1 MKIFLAR
8 QAIYNKNT
16 KIVAYEILY
25 RNSLKNTFDKNQK
38 QEEAT
43 YKVMQNISSF
53 GLNILTKNKL
63 AFINFPEE
71 VINSNMA
78 TLLPPDKVIIE
89 VLETVEPT
97 KEIIANLKF
106 LRHKGY
112 TIALDDIST
121 YKQVEGFL
129 GVIDIVKIDYKLSN
143 KAERINII
151 KKLKNKNIK
160 MLAEKIETEN
170 EMIEAKILG
179 FDYFQGYYF
188 SKPTV
193 MESEDIAAKNR
204 TIFYVIIELMKE
216 DYDINRMEN
225 LIKSDIGLTY
235 KFIKFINS
243 AYFSF
248 IQEVSSIK
256 NAVMLIGANELRKW
270 LCIISISEM
279 NSNIGEEHANNIIIR
294 ARMCEL
300 ISENKG
306 YNDKDLAFMVG
317 LFSDIHMLMDKSLID
332 VVEELPIGK
341 EGKAALLGED
351 NIYSDILNL
360 VIAYENMDEEKIQII
375 SSKTKVNIDKLGEIY
390 LASIEWGSKLLNINR

>member
-25 RNSLKNTFDKNQK
+25 RNSLKNAFDKNQK

-151 KKLKNKNIK
+151 QKLKNKNIK
-160 MLAEKIETEN
+160 ILAEKIETEN
-170 EMIEAKILG
+170 EMIEAKSLG

-216 DYDINRMEN
+216 DYDIDRMEN

-360 VIAYENMDEEKIQII
+360 VISYENMDEEKIQII

>member
-25 RNSLKNTFDKNQK
+25 RNSLKNEFDKNQK

-97 KEIIANLKF
+97 REIIANLKF
-106 LRHKGY
+106 LRNKGY

-151 KKLKNKNIK
+151 QKLKNKNIK

-170 EMIEAKILG
+170 EMIEAKIMG

-216 DYDINRMEN
+216 DYDIDRMED

-256 NAVMLIGANELRKW
+256 NAVMLIGRNELRKW

-279 NSNIGEEHANNIIIR
+279 NSHIGEEHANNIVIR

-300 ISENKG
+300 ISEDKG

-332 VVEELPIGK
+332 VVAELPIGK

-351 NIYSDILNL
+351 NIYRDILNL
-360 VIAYENMDEEKIQII
+360 VIEYENMDEKKIRII
-375 SSKTKVNIDKLGEIY
+375 SSKIKVDTDKLGEIY
-390 LASIEWGSKLLNINR
+390 LESIEWSSKLLNINR

>member
-25 RNSLKNTFDKNQK
+25 RNSLKNAFDKNQK

-151 KKLKNKNIK
+151 QKLKNKNIK

>member
-25 RNSLKNTFDKNQK
+25 RNSLKNEFDKNQK

-78 TLLPPDKVIIE
+78 TLLPPNKVIIE

-151 KKLKNKNIK
+151 QKLKNKNIK

-170 EMIEAKILG
+170 EMIEAKSLG

-256 NAVMLIGANELRKW
+256 NAVMLIGTNELRKW

>member
-25 RNSLKNTFDKNQK
+25 RNSLKNAFDKNQK

-151 KKLKNKNIK
+151 QKLKNKNIK

-170 EMIEAKILG
+170 EMIEAKSLG

-216 DYDINRMEN
+216 DYDIDRMEN

-300 ISENKG
+300 ISEDKG

-360 VIAYENMDEEKIQII
+360 VISYENMDEEKIQII

>member
-25 RNSLKNTFDKNQK
+25 RNSLKNAFDKNQK

-78 TLLPPDKVIIE
+78 TLLPPNKVIIE

-151 KKLKNKNIK
+151 QKLKNKNIK

-170 EMIEAKILG
+170 EMIEAKSLG

>member
-25 RNSLKNTFDKNQK
+25 RNSLKNAFDKNQK

-151 KKLKNKNIK
+151 QKLKNKNIK

-216 DYDINRMEN
+216 DYDIDRMED

-256 NAVMLIGANELRKW
+256 NAVMLIGRNELRKW

-279 NSNIGEEHANNIIIR
+279 NSTYR
-294 ARMCEL
+294 RRTC
-300 ISENKG
+300 K
-306 YNDKDLAFMVG
+306 
-317 LFSDIHMLMDKSLID
+317 
-332 VVEELPIGK
+332 
-341 EGKAALLGED
+341 
-351 NIYSDILNL
+351 
-360 VIAYENMDEEKIQII
+360 
-375 SSKTKVNIDKLGEIY
+375 
-390 LASIEWGSKLLNINR
+390 